1 MQLGC
6 FETNILIMFWE
17 EKIDILKSRFSQ
29 EQFRVPFSDW
39 HEIFKKIEA
48 KYIRKES
55 SHYQFQNWSESLK
68 EKIHIRNISS
78 QDIDTE
84 ISKLDSAQN
93 YWVIIVFADNP
104 TSRQYIYDCSPEA
117 IKAIL
122 SIAPADF
129 YIGHKK
135 YEWLIYCKVNRA
147 ENTISLNKAKET
159 LTPFD

>member
-1 MQLGC
+1 V
-6 FETNILIMFWE
+6 FWE
-17 EKIDILKSRFSQ
+17 EKVDILKSKFTQ

-39 HEIFKKIEA
+39 QEIFKKIEA
-48 KYIRKES
+48 KYIKKES

-68 EKIHIRNISS
+68 EKIHIRSIAC

-84 ISKLDSAQN
+84 ISKLDRTQN
-93 YWVIIVFADNP
+93 YWVIILFADNLS
-104 TSRQYIYDCSPEA
+104 SRQYIYDCSPEA

-135 YEWLIYCKVNRA
+135 YEWLIYCKVNRT
-147 ENTISLNKAKET
+147 ENTILLNKAQKPP
-159 LTPFD
+159 TPFD